1 MKRPL
6 LALIA
11 LFALL
16 AAGGLGY
23 LLAQRSLSAAAPP
36 TAAQASARKVLYWY
50 DPMAP
55 AQHFDKP
62 GKSPFMDMQL
72 VPKYADEGGAANQEV
87 VRVSPAEVQNL
98 GMRTTAVKVGRL
110 SDTVNVPGT
119 VAWDP
124 QLAVTVS
131 ARTNATLERLY
142 VRAPFTAVKAGQP
155 LAEILA
161 PQWSAAAAEYFALGA
176 AQSTEGRALQAAAR
190 ARLQTL
196 GMDAATI
203 RGLRTGGGTITLRA
217 PVDGV
222 VSQLDVKQG
231 QQVGEGMPIMSI
243 NGLDRVWIEA
253 AIPQARS
260 AGISAGTPITATVSA
275 LPGETF
281 HGAVESLLPE
291 VDAATRTQ
299 RARIVLDNPG
309 HRLAP
314 GMFADLRIQG
324 TASEPHPL
332 VPDEA
337 IIADGIDTRVMEALG
352 EGQFKPVRVQTGRSA
367 DGMTAILAGLH
378 GGERIVTSGQF
389 LIDSEASLS
398 GALERLGAGHQGAP
412 PSEPSAPAPA
422 ATGHEAM
429 PGMDMPGMTMPMPA
443 ATTQSAP
450 GHGASHEP
458 SVTTPSAAAEHAAMP
473 GMDMSMDMSMPPATA
488 QSAHGHGAQP

>member
-6 LALIA
+6 LVLAA

-16 AAGGLGY
+16 AAGGIGY
-23 LLAQRSLSAAAPP
+23 FLAQRSPP
-36 TAAQASARKVLYWY
+36 TAAPSTATQAPARKILYWY

-72 VPKYADEGGAANQEV
+72 LPKYADEGDAGNQDV
-87 VRVSPAEVQNL
+87 VRISPAEVQNL
-98 GMRTTAVKVGRL
+98 GMRTAMVKVGRL
-110 SDTVNVPGT
+110 SDTVHVPGT

-124 QLAVTVS
+124 QRAVTVS
-131 ARTNATLERLY
+131 ARTNVTLERLY

-155 LAEILA
+155 LAEIFA

-176 AQSTEGRALQAAAR
+176 AQSTEGQALQTAAR
-190 ARLQTL
+190 ARLQAL

-203 RGLRTGGGTITLRA
+203 RGLRAGGGTITLRA

-231 QQVGEGMPIMSI
+231 QQLGEGMPIMSI

-260 AGISAGTPITATVSA
+260 AGIAAGTPITATVSA

-281 HGAVESLLPE
+281 HGAVAALLPE
-291 VDAATRTQ
+291 VDPTTRTQ
-299 RARIVLDNPG
+299 RARIVLDNPE
-309 HRLAP
+309 HQLAP

-324 TASEPHPL
+324 VASAPHPL

-352 EGQFKPVRVQTGRSA
+352 DGQFKPVRVQTGRSA

-398 GALERLGAGHQGAP
+398 GALGRLGAGHQGAH
-412 PSEPSAPAPA
+412 PSGPSSPTPLPA
-422 ATGHEAM
+422 AGHDAM
-429 PGMDMPGMTMPMPA
+429 PGMHMPTPP
-443 ATTQSAP
+443 ATTQS
-450 GHGASHEP
+450 SH
-458 SVTTPSAAAEHAAMP
+458 
-473 GMDMSMDMSMPPATA
+473 D
-488 QSAHGHGAQP
+488 HGAQP